1 MLEQNNQQIRYGSCS
16 VKLQLWQEQW
26 RRDVWCY
33 ENLRQVV
40 RPGQGDP
47 LSIFLTAPKLP
58 PAWHEVWPRLG
69 ALLMDNDNLT
79 AHHPQ
84 SCLVLALVAWQRWSC
99 CPICLHLQSAEGITG
114 WRSHFCQSG
123 NHAWIWHKQ
132 DSQYLFSDYTQFCLS
147 YDLIYQASLLENSS
161 VRTSY
166 FPPSWVKGKVP
177 KLKTCEC
184 YKLKLSWNET
194 LPCPFKQKLLI
205 IF

>member
-1 MLEQNNQQIRYGSCS
+1 MKERCVMLWEPTTGGPTWPGRSPLYLPHCPHTTSCLARGLAQTRCS
-16 VKLQLWQEQW
+16 AHGQWQS
-26 RRDVWCY
+26 DST
-33 ENLRQVV
+33 
-40 RPGQGDP
+40 P
-47 LSIFLTAPKLP
+47 SPKLSSLGP
-58 PAWHEVWPRLG
+58 GGMTEVILLSRLPTFAVSRG
-69 ALLMDNDNLT
+69 HYRVKESLL
-79 AHHPQ
+79 PKWK
-84 SCLVLALVAWQRWSC
+84 SCLNM
-99 CPICLHLQSAEGITG
+99 T
-114 WRSHFCQSG
+114 
-123 NHAWIWHKQ
+123 HKQ

-161 VRTSY
+161 VRASY